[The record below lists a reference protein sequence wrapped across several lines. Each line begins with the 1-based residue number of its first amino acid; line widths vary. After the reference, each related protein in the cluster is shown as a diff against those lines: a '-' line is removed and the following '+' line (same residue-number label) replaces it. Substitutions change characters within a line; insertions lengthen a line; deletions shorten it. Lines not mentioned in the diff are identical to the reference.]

1 MHFFLSYFYTIFLS
15 NLTFIYVQLQHS
27 NYNKIQIQNISL
39 ILSRHLLNL
48 FIFQL
53 QQNSN
58 SKYFVIL
65 SRHLFNTRRYAVG
78 RTRCF
83 NKQIKGSGAGTGV
96 CYKPDQLREKSI
108 QPRRSLRGQGE
119 KERGTVAW
127 SRFECKFNE
136 RVLDRTN
143 AKWRRVS

>member
-1 MHFFLSYFYTIFLS
+1 MHFFLFVLFLHH
-15 NLTFIYVQLQHS
+15 LFIKPYIYLRS

-65 SRHLFNTRRYAVG
+65 SRHLLNTRRYAVG

>member
-1 MHFFLSYFYTIFLS
+1 MHIFHFVIIFTPSSY
-15 NLTFIYVQLQHS
+15 
-27 NYNKIQIQNISL
+27 QIL
-39 ILSRHLLNL
+39 HL
-48 FIFQL
+48 FTFQL

-65 SRHLFNTRRYAVG
+65 SRHLLNTRRYPVG

-83 NKQIKGSGAGTGV
+83 NKRIKGSGAGTGV

-119 KERGTVAW
+119 KERGTVA
-127 SRFECKFNE
+127 
-136 RVLDRTN
+136 
-143 AKWRRVS
+143 